1 MFDYLMIFHITTSEN
16 WEKAKL
22 NNEYKCESLET
33 EGFIHCSR
41 QSQIINIANT
51 FYRHYEQLIIL
62 QIAPDKLLSKIKW
75 ESPIHPNPNIDHK
88 INNTEKF
95 PHVYGVINLDAV
107 EKIIY
112 LCKNNQGLFE
122 DIF

>member
-1 MFDYLMIFHITTSEN
+1 MIFHITTTET

-22 NNEYKCESLET
+22 NNEYKCDSLKK
-33 EGFIHCSR
+33 EGFIHCSN
-41 QSQIINIANT
+41 QSQIITIANT
-51 FYRHYEQLIIL
+51 FYSNYDQLIVLEIN
-62 QIAPDKLLSKIKW
+62 PKKLLAEIKW
-75 ESPIHPNPNIDHK
+75 ESPAHPNPNLDHNIDD
-88 INNTEKF
+88 TEKF

-122 DIF
+122 NLF

>member
-1 MFDYLMIFHITTSEN
+1 MIFHITTTEN

-22 NNEYKCESLET
+22 NNEYKCDSLNQ
-33 EGFIHCSR
+33 EGFIHCST
-41 QSQIINIANT
+41 QAQIVTIANT
-51 FYRHYEQLIIL
+51 FYSNYEQLIVLEIN
-62 QIAPDKLLSKIKW
+62 PNKLLSELKL
-75 ESPIHPNPNIDHK
+75 ESPIHPNPNVEHTID
-88 INNTEKF
+88 NSEKF

-107 EKIIY
+107 EKVID